1 MTDFLTRVA
10 QRALG
15 QGPAIQPLAV
25 SRYAPARLPISEG
38 PESEPISKPSAE
50 ADRRNVE
57 GRPNF
62 RSASLMSNPGRQ
74 PVAEQSWDD
83 QPLRND
89 ADSLSGHAESI
100 GPTPGNEIQQP
111 RPLTEFEAAAPYNAT
126 SPFEAEPPHV
136 NANITTPATK
146 AEAPS
151 LLVSNRS
158 PSEQQATLSLQD
170 STSYSAAEESSIV
183 DEGLVNVEET
193 GEPRRRL
200 LREGPPLQNS
210 TGYSSAEESSI
221 DDEGQVNVE
230 EAREPRRRVLRE
242 GRALQNST
250 GFSAAEESS
259 IDDEG
264 QVNVEEAGEP
274 RRRVLREGRALQNS
288 IGFSAAEE
296 SSIDDEGQ
304 VNVEEAGEPRRRVLR
319 EGPAL
324 QDSTGYS
331 AVEGSSIVEEVMLTA
346 ESVETSHRVLSGG
359 SRRTTDNRPDD
370 LTASPG
376 LYQAEHDNPS
386 NTSHHSRQI
395 PDTSDQVD
403 RIPQIDESEDFAPE
417 GELRSWSTPGMSRRE
432 IDSITEVF
440 AQKPVSSLPSPR
452 DERPKSGPPVIHVT
466 VGRVEV
472 RAVTL
477 PLPAVEPQSPPAPK
491 LSLDEFLRQHNG
503 RRQ

>member
-15 QGPAIQPLAV
+15 QGPAIQPLVV
-25 SRYAPARLPISEG
+25 SRYAPARLPISEA
-38 PESEPISKPSAE
+38 PESEPVSKPSAE
-50 ADRRNVE
+50 AGRRNVE

-89 ADSLSGHAESI
+89 ADSLPGHAESL

-111 RPLTEFEAAAPYNAT
+111 RALTEFETAPHT
-126 SPFEAEPPHV
+126 
-136 NANITTPATK
+136 NANINTPATK

-170 STSYSAAEESSIV
+170 STSYSAAEESSID

-210 TGYSSAEESSI
+210 TRYSSAEESSI
-221 DDEGQVNVE
+221 NDEGQVNVE
-230 EAREPRRRVLRE
+230 E
-242 GRALQNST
+242 T
-250 GFSAAEESS
+250 
-259 IDDEG
+259 
-264 QVNVEEAGEP
+264 GEP

-304 VNVEEAGEPRRRVLR
+304 VNVEEAGEPRPRVLR

-331 AVEGSSIVEEVMLTA
+331 AVEESSIVEEGMLTA
-346 ESVETSHRVLSGG
+346 ESVETPHRVLSGG
-359 SRRTTDNRPDD
+359 SRRTTDSRPDD

-395 PDTSDQVD
+395 PETSHQEERNLQV
-403 RIPQIDESEDFAPE
+403 DESEDYAPE
-417 GELRSWSTPGMSRRE
+417 GELRSLSATERSRRE
-432 IDSITEVF
+432 IDSVTEVF
-440 AQKPVSSLPSPR
+440 AQKPVSSLASTR
-452 DERPKSGPPVIHVT
+452 DERGESGPPVIHVT

-472 RAVTL
+472 RAVTP